1 MNYENNKED
10 FNDVMDLIQNAYG
23 EVPISFQS
31 YDKAVSEEL
40 TKNLPFRNI
49 MMSLQR
55 TNVEL
60 ADKIQSM
67 IDGKNFNYTIFN
79 AHKERIVC
87 DIQGLLLDSLS
98 TLIDRSIVNYV
109 FDTLNYLNTVKNRR
123 YNLFDILLSNTRD
136 SRFVEVYNTK
146 RNTNYI
152 LNDIICKNFC
162 NNDDTSMYLFSSLQ
176 LDVYNDQFD
185 TAVNISDIYQSLISQ
200 SMFNTVVNVMSNLI
214 QISLQNN
221 FTEIRELV
229 YGEYRSSYKNTPNEF
244 MDIQN
249 YIYYKLS
256 QPIRELNYNIDL
268 FTGYLMEMIKG
279 SMYYGFTDYLAL
291 NEKDK

>member
-87 DIQGLLLDSLS
+87 DIQGLLLDSLN

-123 YNLFDILLSNTRD
+123 YNLFDILLSNTKD

>member
-1 MNYENNKED
+1 MNYENNED
-10 FNDVMDLIQNAYG
+10 NFNDVMDLIQNAYG

-55 TNVEL
+55 TNIEL
-60 ADKIQSM
+60 ADNIQSM
-67 IDGKNFNYTIFN
+67 MNGKNFNYTIFDTHREKI
-79 AHKERIVC
+79 AYGIER
-87 DIQGLLLDSLS
+87 LLIDSLD
-98 TLIDRSIVNYV
+98 TLVDRSIVNYV

-136 SRFVEVYNTK
+136 SRFVEVYNVNRDINFNLT
-146 RNTNYI
+146 
-152 LNDIICKNFC
+152 DIIYKNSC
-162 NNDDTSMYLFSSLQ
+162 NNDDTSPYLFSSLQ
-176 LDVYNDQFD
+176 LDVYDDQFD
-185 TAVNISDIYQSLISQ
+185 TAVNIGDMYQSIISQ
-200 SMFNTVVNVMSNLI
+200 SMFNTVINIMSNLI

-229 YGEYRSSYKNTPNEF
+229 YGEYKSNYKNTPNEF

-268 FTGYLMEMIKG
+268 FAGYLMEMIKG
-279 SMYYGFTDYLAL
+279 SMYYGFSDFIAL

>member
-1 MNYENNKED
+1 MSYENNKND
-10 FNDVMDLIQNAYG
+10 FNDVVDLMQNEYG

-31 YDKAVSEEL
+31 YDKVVSEEL

-55 TNVEL
+55 TNIEL
-60 ADKIQSM
+60 ADKIQDM
-67 IDGKNFNYTIFN
+67 MRGKNFNYTIFN
-79 AHKERIVC
+79 AHKERIIC
-87 DIQGLLLDSLS
+87 DVQDLLLNSLD

-123 YNLFDILLSNTRD
+123 YNLFDILLSNTKD
-136 SRFVEVYNTK
+136 SRFVEEYNVN
-146 RNTNYI
+146 RNINFI
-152 LNDIICKNFC
+152 LNDIIAKNSHT
-162 NNDDTSMYLFSSLQ
+162 NDDTSMYLFSSLQ
-176 LDVYNDQFD
+176 LDIYEDQFD
-185 TAVNISDIYQSLISQ
+185 TAVNIGDIYQTMISQ
-200 SMFNTVVNVMSNLI
+200 SMFNTVINVMSNLI

-256 QPIRELNYNIDL
+256 QPIRELNYNVDL
-268 FTGYLMEMIKG
+268 FAGYLMEMIKG
-279 SMYYGFTDYLAL
+279 SLYYGFSDFLAL